1 MDLRWSLLEYDISAT
16 EESLVEKKKENA
28 GTAAIVTHGIYQYVR
43 LPKQFRFEG
52 DRVQI
57 GRWRNGVILTPLP
70 EVVPKPH
77 EAAKS

>member
-28 GTAAIVTHGIYQYVR
+28 DKHAEWMRKAE
-43 LPKQFRFEG
+43 QFRFEG